1 MDAEQG
7 RNDFGKNDFEAGS
20 IEILIDELERMLR
33 WLNVAD
39 EETPIYDQ
47 VAHGLD
53 FNPLERYRTNL
64 A

>member
-1 MDAEQG
+1 MGTEQG

-47 VAHGLD
+47 VMHGMD

-64 A
+64 D

>member
-1 MDAEQG
+1 MGEEQG
-7 RNDFGKNDFEAGS
+7 RNDFGKNDFEAS
-20 IEILIDELERMLR
+20 STEILIDELERMLR

-47 VAHGLD
+47 VVYGLD
-53 FNPLERYRTNL
+53 FDPLERYRTNL

>member
-1 MDAEQG
+1 MGTEQG

-47 VAHGLD
+47 VMRGMD

-64 A
+64 D